1 MSFKVFWTLSA
12 KSDLRK
18 IQGSVS
24 NDKFTEIIQSPLS
37 VVFLEQFQFDE
48 YRKDCRR
55 IIVGKYKLLYH
66 FRDNE
71 IIVERVLHT
80 LQNPNKSLM

>member
-24 NDKFTEIIQSPLS
+24 NDKFTEIIQAPLG

-55 IIVGKYKLLYH
+55 IIVGNYKLLYQ
-66 FRDNE
+66 FRDKE
-71 IIVERVLHT
+71 IIVVRVFNT

>member
-18 IQGSVS
+18 IQGSLS

-55 IIVGKYKLLYH
+55 IIVGNYKLLYQ
-66 FRDNE
+66 FRDKE
-71 IIVERVLHT
+71 IIVVRVFNT

>member
-55 IIVGKYKLLYH
+55 IIVGNYKLLYQ
-66 FRDNE
+66 FRDKE
-71 IIVERVLHT
+71 IIVVRVFNT
-80 LQNPNKSLM
+80 LQNRNKSLM

>member
-55 IIVGKYKLLYH
+55 IIVGNYKLLYQ
-66 FRDNE
+66 FRDKE
-71 IIVERVLHT
+71 IIVVRVFNT